1 MACSL
6 IAGPASHMRIRPI
19 PSLALLLI
27 TFLLIAQNS
36 CSRSSPVAETRPTL
50 PPSPTEQD
58 LVNQILDRYEQAIGT
73 KEAIE
78 KFTSYKLK
86 GTFDLAGLRGTL
98 EGWRKEPHK
107 TLSMIHFP
115 RLGTLKKG
123 FDGENHW
130 VQTPQGTFTDSN
142 TQEIAKLERD
152 AEVYSAGRI
161 RTLFDTMKLQP
172 KARLHGRD
180 MNVIEGKPAKGP
192 AEKLFFDAENGL
204 LVRWDMA
211 RREEGRTLF
220 VKAHMEDY
228 REIEGVKIPFRIRF
242 AFESFTFVAQVDE
255 FEYNIP
261 VDDAIFKRP

>member
-6 IAGPASHMRIRPI
+6 IAVPISRMRMRPLT
-19 PSLALLLI
+19 SYLLLLI
-27 TFLLIAQNS
+27 AFVLITQGS
-36 CSRSSPVAETRPTL
+36 CSRNSPVGETRPT
-50 PPSPTEQD
+50 PSPSPTEQER
-58 LVNQILDRYEQAIGT
+58 VNQVLDRYEQVIGT
-73 KEAIE
+73 REAID

-86 GTFDLAGLRGTL
+86 GSFDLAGIRGTI

-115 RLGTLKKG
+115 KVGTLKKG
-123 FDGENHW
+123 FDGEDHW
-130 VQTPQGTFTDSN
+130 VQTSQGTVTDSN

-152 AEVYSAGRI
+152 SEVYSAGKI

-180 MNVIEGKPAKGP
+180 MHVIEGKPVKGP
-192 AEKLFFDAENGL
+192 AERLFFDAENGL

-211 RREEGRTLF
+211 RREENRTLF
-220 VKAHMEDY
+220 VRTHLEDY
-228 REIEGVKIPFRIRF
+228 REIEGVKMPFRVRF
-242 AFESFTFVAQVDE
+242 AFESFTFVVQVDE